1 MTVFV
6 KSAFIRV
13 CLLLLVTPSLFS
25 CEQNK
30 EGIQFGEISSVRVD
44 PPSATV
50 VTRPGT
56 PVELSFSA
64 YATLYNGE
72 EVPIDL
78 VSWSS
83 SNMSAG
89 DVDEEGAFLTV
100 DTNGGITDVLANT
113 MGIVGGARVTVV
125 FNTEVYDDI
134 EESVSSAFVSA
145 SDSASTD
152 QNLTMRYPIDG
163 VIVPRNLEGLG
174 FKWTDDLA
182 GDSTVYRIRFRSEIT
197 DVSVYTSHGS
207 WVSSSELW
215 QMIAAANR
223 KGLVQV
229 NIEAGE
235 WDGSSLSDVRAGP
248 TIEINVNR
256 FDARGSV
263 LYWGVFE
270 ENQTGAI
277 LRIPIG
283 QTEAEDFYTC
293 EGNNCC
299 LGCHAIS
306 DDADRMVVTHS
317 GMKYSIVD
325 IDDPY
330 APEEVV
336 PVNDN
341 KHASFKTLSPDG
353 RFMFGVN
360 NKRASLVD
368 LDTGVELKNW
378 NYGQRISHPDW
389 SPDGRQIVYVRVTG
403 ADPSDMEFK
412 GGEIVQVDFDEQ
424 NLELTNE
431 RVLKPADPMLNFYY
445 PAYSPDGDWIAYNRA
460 KNDQPRADGHIGCYS
475 APDAEV
481 WLMSR
486 DGSIDIRLDNAN
498 GSGNLQNS
506 YPRWGPLPD
515 DEILWL
521 AFSSRRGYPL
531 NPTNLPQIWIVGID
545 PSKAFNGEDPSS
557 SPIWLPGQSVN
568 NDNHLPVWWSK

>member
-1 MTVFV
+1 MTVCIN
-6 KSAFIRV
+6 SAISKV
-13 CLLLLVTPSLFS
+13 LVLLLFTVTVLS

-30 EGIQFGEISSVRVD
+30 EGIQIGEISSVRVD

-50 VTRPGT
+50 VTRPGA
-56 PVELSFSA
+56 PAELSFSA

-134 EESVSSAFVSA
+134 EESVSTAFVSA
-145 SDSASTD
+145 SESASED

-174 FKWTDDLA
+174 FKWSDDA
-182 GDSTVYRIRFRSEIT
+182 ASDSTVYRIRFRSEIT

-378 NYGQRISHPDW
+378 NFGQRISHPDW

-431 RVLKPADPMLNFYY
+431 RVLKASDPMFNFIIR
-445 PAYSPDGDWIAYNRA
+445 PIHQMVIGLPTIV
-460 KNDQPRADGHIGCYS
+460 PRMISHGQM
-475 APDAEV
+475 V
-481 WLMSR
+481 TLVVT
-486 DGSIDIRLDNAN
+486 L
-498 GSGNLQNS
+498 
-506 YPRWGPLPD
+506 LPMQR
-515 DEILWL
+515 
-521 AFSSRRGYPL
+521 FG
-531 NPTNLPQIWIVGID
+531 
-545 PSKAFNGEDPSS
+545 
-557 SPIWLPGQSVN
+557 
-568 NDNHLPVWWSK
+568 